1 MHSGS
6 NATHDTE
13 KLNSLLEHLLQTG
26 LIADGVVA
34 VDSSHVTVI
43 AVLVNF

>member
-1 MHSGS
+1 MCLGS

-13 KLNSLLEHLLQTG
+13 KLNCLLEQLLQKG

-34 VDSSHVTVI
+34 VDSAHVMVT
-43 AVLVNF
+43 ANLMNL